1 MATVRITKSLIEDTQ
16 QGITRMHRKDAETL
30 ESEFKNGPQYCVLE
44 AEAIELMYKS
54 AWWVHYD
61 SDLRRRMPDDWCYKT
76 PHGVHVDLHSANRGS
91 FTITITAADAPVPPS
106 FNKPYYVKIQ
116 VDGEQLSLA
125 SQQLLMSYLDA
136 QAAANAKY
144 TTIRA
149 QVITALE
156 SFGSLNTAVKQIPAL
171 MLYIPQSYRDKPEER
186 VERNKRDVFDLPAVD
201 TDMLS
206 SVGVTHALGG

>member
-1 MATVRITKSLIEDTQ
+1 MATVRITKSLIKDTT
-16 QGITRMHRKDAETL
+16 QGIVDMHRKANTAL
-30 ESEFKNGPQYCVLE
+30 ESEFRGDPQYRVLE

-54 AWWVHYD
+54 AWGVHYD
-61 SDLRRRMPDDWCYKT
+61 SELRRQMPPDWCHK
-76 PHGVHVDLHSANRGS
+76 PPQGVHVELCSAKMGS
-91 FTITITAADAPVPPS
+91 CSITATDALVPPS
-106 FNKPYYVKIQ
+106 FAMTYYIRIP
-116 VDGEQLSLA
+116 VDGEQLSPA
-125 SQQLLMSYLDA
+125 SRQLLVSHLDA

-144 TTIRA
+144 ATIKE

-171 MLYIPQSYRDKPEER
+171 MLYIPQSYRDKLEEK
-186 VERNKRDVFDLPAVD
+186 VERNKRDVSNPLTVD